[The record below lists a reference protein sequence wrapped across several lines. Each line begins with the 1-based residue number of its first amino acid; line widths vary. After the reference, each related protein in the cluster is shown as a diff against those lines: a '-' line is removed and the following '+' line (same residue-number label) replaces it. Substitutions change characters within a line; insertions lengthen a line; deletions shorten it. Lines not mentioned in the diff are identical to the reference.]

1 MDTDDMTQQIP
12 YPEPPIEAP
21 VAPRPVKIAHLVMGL
36 FFLGFVAM
44 ATSLNTGA
52 IPWSG
57 ARYLW
62 PALLVGVGVIG
73 LVATVVSNR
82 RRVTRSGTLP
92 G

>member
-1 MDTDDMTQQIP
+1 MSDNDITLQIP
-12 YPEPPIEAP
+12 SVPAEPPAR
-21 VAPRPVKIAHLVMGL
+21 RPIKIAHLVMGL

-62 PALLVGVGVIG
+62 PALLVGVGTVG
-73 LVATVVSNR
+73 LLTALVSNR
-82 RRVTRSGTLP
+82 RRQRVTRQATPLD
-92 G
+92 